1 MSLLPIKQR
10 MINAL
15 EEMDALPNEFYCL
28 FHIPATGETHFAS
41 QVEYY
46 KLKNSGECGRVLGLG
61 FANRPILA
69 NVLHHVPWELFLAE
83 LQDKIENYNLDYSG
97 ISLSNW
103 RTYRHHQQYMPEVQ

>member
-46 KLKNSGECGRVLGLG
+46 KLKNSGECGRV
-61 FANRPILA
+61 
-69 NVLHHVPWELFLAE
+69 
-83 LQDKIENYNLDYSG
+83 
-97 ISLSNW
+97 
-103 RTYRHHQQYMPEVQ
+103 